1 VATPSD
7 FGAMGE
13 RPSHPELLDWL
24 AHDFVD
30 HGWRLKRLHKLIM
43 TSTAYRQSS
52 HRDPRSEQSDPE
64 NRLYWRKP
72 VQRLDAEVIR
82 DAILAAS
89 GVLNRT
95 MFGPPVPVRPD
106 VHGQI
111 VVGVDKTEGDNKMP
125 VEVALKGE
133 EFRRGIYV
141 QVRRSRPLAMLHA
154 FDAPV
159 MEVNCERRQTS
170 TVATQSLMLMN
181 SQFILDQ
188 AARFA
193 RRLQAEAPEDRSGQ
207 IVRAWQSAFS
217 RRPAEPELADAL
229 EFLARQEK
237 HLEALEPAVAPAEKE
252 GSKKDAKSKPESK
265 LPPKLQALTNL
276 CQALLSANEFLYI
289 D

>member
-1 VATPSD
+1 
-7 FGAMGE
+7 
-13 RPSHPELLDWL
+13 
-24 AHDFVD
+24 
-30 HGWRLKRLHKLIM
+30 LKRLHKLIL

-52 HRDPRSEQSDPE
+52 RRDSYGEQRDPE

-82 DAILAAS
+82 DAILATS
-89 GVLNRT
+89 GALNQTRY
-95 MFGPPVPVRPD
+95 GPPVPVRPD

-125 VEVALKGE
+125 VEVSLKGE
-133 EFRRGIYV
+133 EFRRGIYI

-159 MEVNCERRQTS
+159 MEVNCERRQSS

-193 RRLQAEAPEDRSGQ
+193 QRLQKEAADDPTRQ
-207 IVRAWQSAFS
+207 ATLAWQLAFS
-217 RRPAEPELADAL
+217 RTPTGQELADAL
-229 EFLARQEK
+229 DLLSRQVE
-237 HLEALEPAVAPAEKE
+237 HLKKIAEGQPAEK
-252 GSKKDAKSKPESK
+252 KDEKNKGTAKPAPEV
-265 LPPKLQALTNL
+265 QALTDL
-276 CQALLSANEFLYI
+276 CQALLSANEFLYV